1 MDGGEQ
7 LANVIIASILVRSNC
22 WVHPVQLFTE
32 LNGRIMAEIVGIG
45 GDEKEGKKFRKEK
58 FDNNIIIIIM
68 IYDHKI

>member
-1 MDGGEQ
+1 MIY
-7 LANVIIASILVRSNC
+7 LPLLVFSITRISTLLVRSNC

-58 FDNNIIIIIM
+58 FDNNISNIIFA
-68 IYDHKI
+68 D